1 MPYGIVFMTEVLP
14 TLIWTAGGL
23 AALWLG
29 SNVFLKYRRNPPGD
43 ELGRIAESLELLHQS
58 IEDIRDEMR
67 EQMSDVR
74 ELSGRIEFAER
85 ILAKAPE
92 GDKA

>member
-1 MPYGIVFMTEVLP
+1 LASHAGEPVSEEDPMPYGIVFMTEVLP

-43 ELGRIAESLELLHQS
+43 ELGRIADSLELLHQS
-58 IEDIRDEMR
+58 IATFASCRD
-67 EQMSDVR
+67 
-74 ELSGRIEFAER
+74 A
-85 ILAKAPE
+85 
-92 GDKA
+92 

>member
-29 SNVFLKYRRNPPGD
+29 TNTFLKYRRNPSGD
-43 ELGRIAESLELLHQS
+43 ELGRIAESLELLHHS
-58 IEDIRDEMR
+58 VEDIRDEMR
-67 EQMSDVR
+67 DQMSEVR

-85 ILAKAPE
+85 ILAKGPE
-92 GDKA
+92 EE

>member
-29 SNVFLKYRRNPPGD
+29 SNVFLKYRRGTSGD
-43 ELGRIAESLELLHQS
+43 ELARIAESLELLHQS
-58 IEDIRDEMR
+58 VEDVRDELR
-67 EQMSDVR
+67 EQMGEVR

-85 ILAKAPE
+85 ILAKAPQ